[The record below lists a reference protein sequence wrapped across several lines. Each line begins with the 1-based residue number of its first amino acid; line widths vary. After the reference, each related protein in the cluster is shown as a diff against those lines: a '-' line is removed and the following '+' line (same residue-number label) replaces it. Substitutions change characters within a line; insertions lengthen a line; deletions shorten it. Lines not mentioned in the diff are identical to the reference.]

1 MLRNH
6 LKIILKKFQKFFKKH
21 LIYREMCGIILEHA
35 MLLCSKVRRYALM

>member
-6 LKIILKKFQKFFKKH
+6 LKNYFEKIQKFFKKH
-21 LIYREMCGIILEHA
+21 LIYQEMCGIILEHA